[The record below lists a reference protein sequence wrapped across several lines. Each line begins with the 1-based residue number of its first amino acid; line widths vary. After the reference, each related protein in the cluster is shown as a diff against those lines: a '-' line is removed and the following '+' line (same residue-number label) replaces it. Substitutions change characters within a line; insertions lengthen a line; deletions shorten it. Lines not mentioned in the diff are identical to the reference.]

1 MTEPFRA
8 QVAVRWSDQDLNGH
22 VNNARVAT
30 LLEEARLAW
39 RAHALTGYD
48 HRDSPTVVA
57 ALQLSFRRPIEF
69 GAAVEIDVWVSRV
82 GSKSYT
88 LHYSGVQA
96 GHAVLDASTV
106 MVPVHPVRGEARLL
120 DDAER
125 SSLARWCIA
134 DAAQQQQQQQQQ
146 QQKGTA

>member
-1 MTEPFRA
+1 MLTEPFRA

-30 LLEEARLAW
+30 LLEEARMAW
-39 RAHALTGYD
+39 RAHALTGYNHID
-48 HRDSPTVVA
+48 FPTVVA
-57 ALQLSFRRPIEF
+57 ALQLTFRRPIEF

-96 GHAVLDASTV
+96 GNLVLDASTV
-106 MVPVHPVRGEARLL
+106 MVAVHPIHGQARPL
-120 DDAER
+120 DAAER
-125 SSLARWCIA
+125 SSLARWFIA
-134 DAAQQQQQQQQQ
+134 DATPQKQQAE
-146 QQKGTA
+146 GAA

>member
-8 QVAVRWSDQDLNGH
+8 RVAVRWSDQDLNGH

-39 RAHALTGYD
+39 RAQALTGYD
-48 HRDSPTVVA
+48 HVDSPTVVA

-69 GAAVEIDVWVSRV
+69 GPAVEIDVWVSRV
-82 GSKSYT
+82 GSTSYT
-88 LHYSGVQA
+88 LHYSGKQA
-96 GHAVLDASTV
+96 GHPVLDASTV
-106 MVPVHPVRGEARLL
+106 MVPVHPVHGTARLL
-120 DDAER
+120 DAEER
-125 SSLARWCIA
+125 SSLDRWFIA
-134 DAAQQQQQQQQQ
+134 DAMPQRQ

>member
-1 MTEPFRA
+1 M
-8 QVAVRWSDQDLNGH
+8 RWSDQDLNGH

-39 RAHALTGYD
+39 REHALTGYD
-48 HRDSPTVVA
+48 HAASPTVVA

-69 GAAVEIDVWVSRV
+69 GAVVEIDVWVSRV

-96 GHAVLDASTV
+96 GNPVLDASTV
-106 MVPVHPVRGEARLL
+106 MVPVDPEHGRSRLL
-120 DDAER
+120 DAEEHR
-125 SSLARWCIA
+125 SLARWFIA
-134 DAAQQQQQQQQQ
+134 DATPHRQ

>member
-8 QVAVRWSDQDLNGH
+8 RVAVRWSDQDLNGH

-39 RAHALTGYD
+39 RAQALTGSD
-48 HRDSPTVVA
+48 HLGSPTVVA

-69 GAAVEIDVWVSRV
+69 GAVVEIDVWVGRV
-82 GSKSYT
+82 GSRSYT
-88 LHYSGVQA
+88 LQYSGIQA
-96 GHAVLDASTV
+96 GHPVLDASTV
-106 MVPVHPVRGEARLL
+106 MVPLHPENGEARRL
-120 DDAER
+120 DAAER
-125 SSLARWCIA
+125 GSLARWVIA
-134 DAAQQQQQQQQQ
+134 DAAPQQSR